1 MLRTRLLT
9 AAVAIP
15 AIWLIVWKLPAP
27 LFAGFIV
34 AVTASGLFEYF
45 AMALPEHPV
54 ERVTGIVWGL
64 VVGAGIVSRRPEF
77 WGAGLGLT
85 VIGGLVFPLVRTA
98 DLAGAVHRLGLT
110 VLGVLYVGFVTPH
123 IVLLRHGGPDGWRWV
138 LFTVFVAM
146 GSDSG
151 GYFTGRAY
159 GRRKLLPAVSPSK
172 TVEGSVGAIAGAM
185 FIAVLCRVIFFPRL
199 ALEEAFGLGDDR
211 RVSLVLFAEHLDVAA
226 EGHRREG
233 IFRLAPPSREND
245 RPEADRETLHE
256 DAEPLGHH
264 EVAELVHEDQHSE
277 RDGKSA
283 Q

>member
-98 DLAGAVHRLGLT
+98 DLAGAVHRLALT

-199 ALEEAFGLGDDR
+199 ALAEAFGLGGAISLLAQLGDLCESALKRAFGAKDSGWIIPGHGGILDR
-211 RVSLVLFAEHLDVAA
+211 LDSLLFPMVFVYYYTAFPR
-226 EGHRREG
+226 G
-233 IFRLAPPSREND
+233 
-245 RPEADRETLHE
+245 
-256 DAEPLGHH
+256 
-264 EVAELVHEDQHSE
+264 
-277 RDGKSA
+277 
-283 Q
+283 

>member
-1 MLRTRLLT
+1 M
-9 AAVAIP
+9 
-15 AIWLIVWKLPAP
+15 VWKLPAA

-34 AVTASGLFEYF
+34 AVTAVGLFEYF
-45 AMALPEHPV
+45 AMALPEHPLEQAV
-54 ERVTGIVWGL
+54 GVVGGL
-64 VVGAGIVSRRPEF
+64 VVGAGIVARRAEF

-85 VIGGLVFPLVRTA
+85 VIGGLVFPLVRNG

-199 ALEEAFGLGDDR
+199 ALAEAFGPG
-211 RVSLVLFAEHLDVAA
+211 A
-226 EGHRREG
+226 
-233 IFRLAPPSREND
+233 
-245 RPEADRETLHE
+245 
-256 DAEPLGHH
+256 
-264 EVAELVHEDQHSE
+264 
-277 RDGKSA
+277 
-283 Q
+283 